1 MKSTRAKTAQ
11 PRAPRRWRTPP
22 PLIRGSA
29 ETLEGMEIL
38 REVGGETGLLL
49 WQAYRNVMFWA
60 TAEREERAGL
70 FAADAGRKRLEE
82 LLSADVP
89 SELVDS
95 LVAVGRMLGAPE
107 TTPGDTIAEAC
118 QAISEWAEGAGA
130 GATALSFTQAA
141 ALAAPRQPTLALDV
155 GQIARRRGEQAR
167 AETWFRHA
175 IMVARQTGDWDTYSR
190 AYIALGNMYLLRGN
204 LPAAHRMHI
213 KALRA
218 SRRKG
223 LAATAGMAAHDLFVI
238 ATETGRNTQ
247 AEDYARM
254 ALRAYGPD
262 HPKLPVLAHDVAYYW
277 MNRGYF
283 AQVLPIFE
291 ALQSRFADDDFMEM
305 LISGHIARAAAGAGD
320 RSLFR
325 RYFTETIRVVKE
337 SRHQARTA
345 DVLLELALGS
355 ANLGEWDRA
364 EQTAERALEVAQEY
378 GVAKVTVEA
387 EALLDAVRS
396 GRRVERKTAETP
408 AVTRSTENF
417 AEQIVHALTATAA

>member
-1 MKSTRAKTAQ
+1 MKSTRAKTTQ

-89 SELVDS
+89 AELVDS

-130 GATALSFTQAA
+130 GATALSFTQAS

-155 GQIARRRGEQAR
+155 GQMARRRGEQAR

-238 ATETGRNTQ
+238 ATETGRNAQ

-262 HPKLPVLAHDVAYYW
+262 HPRLSGLAHDVAYYW
-277 MNRGYF
+277 MNQGYF

-291 ALQSRFADDDFMEM
+291 ALQSRYVDDRITEM
-305 LISGHIARAAAGAGD
+305 LGSAHIARAAGGAGD
-320 RSLFR
+320 RNLFR
-325 RYFTETIRVVKE
+325 RYFTETLRLVKE
-337 SRHQARTA
+337 SSAEPRTA
-345 DVLLELALGS
+345 DVMLELALGAS
-355 ANLGEWDRA
+355 SLGEWDRA
-364 EQTAERALEVAQEY
+364 EQAAERALELAQQF
-378 GVAKVTVEA
+378 GAAKVIVEA
-387 EALLDAVRS
+387 EALLDSVRS
-396 GRRVERKTAETP
+396 GRRVEKKVAESRPATRATETFAGQLVEMLMATP
-408 AVTRSTENF
+408 A
-417 AEQIVHALTATAA
+417 

>member
-11 PRAPRRWRTPP
+11 PRPPRRWRTPP

-89 SELVDS
+89 AELVDS

-155 GQIARRRGEQAR
+155 GQMARRRGEQAR

-190 AYIALGNMYLLRGN
+190 AYIALGNMYLKRGN
-204 LPAAHRMHI
+204 YPAAHRMHI

-238 ATETGRNTQ
+238 ATETGRNSQ
-247 AEDYARM
+247 AEEYARM
-254 ALRAYGPD
+254 ALRAYGTQHERLPD
-262 HPKLPVLAHDVAYYW
+262 LAHDVAYYW
-277 MNRGYF
+277 MNQGYF
-283 AQVLPIFE
+283 ARVLPIFE
-291 ALQSRFADDDFMEM
+291 LLQQHFSEPDVQM
-305 LISGHIARAAAGAGD
+305 LVGAHIARAAGGAGE
-320 RSLFR
+320 RSVFR
-325 RYFTETIRVVKE
+325 RQWVETIRLTKE
-337 SRHQARTA
+337 PDYETRAA
-345 DVLLELALGS
+345 DALLELAQGAS
-355 ANLGEWDRA
+355 SLGEWDRA
-364 EQTAERALEVAQEY
+364 EQAAERALELAQER
-378 GVAKVTVEA
+378 GEPKVIVRA
-387 EALLDAVRS
+387 EWVLDSVRAGRRAEKAAAQATSTSSRS
-396 GRRVERKTAETP
+396 GDAL
-408 AVTRSTENF
+408 
-417 AEQIVHALTATAA
+417 AEQFVHSLTAAVA